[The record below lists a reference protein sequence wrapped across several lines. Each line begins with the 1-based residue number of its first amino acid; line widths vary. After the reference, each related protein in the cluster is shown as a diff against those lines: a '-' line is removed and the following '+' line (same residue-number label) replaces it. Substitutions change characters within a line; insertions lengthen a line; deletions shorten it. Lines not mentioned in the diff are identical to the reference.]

1 MTNFT
6 KKLSIT
12 LIICIFLI
20 SYLMPLTAHAASLE
34 VKTRGSSTVTVGKEV
49 TIDVSFMHKGIG
61 TIKDG
66 KFEYNTSVLEF
77 ISGNGANITGS
88 GGKIV
93 LVAESETEFSLETSL
108 KFLAIGDGSSKVTV
122 SGDIID
128 FISDKSVGK
137 VNSSTTITVNP
148 KPTPTPKP
156 TEKPT
161 EKPTP
166 KPTSK
171 PTAKP
176 TKKPTSTPKATPTPE
191 PTPTPVPTPTPTP
204 EVIYNPLDD
213 AIKLDIHGEDLYM
226 WKDLSTVELPEGFG
240 LGSITYDGEKVEAMM
255 DSENKLILVYLT
267 DENGENGELYYYDS
281 TTGNV
286 FSYANVETNL
296 SYVILQPDKSVEI
309 PQGYKETTYIISD
322 KTVKAWVLESGEEIG
337 FYLVYAM
344 DSKGN
349 RGFYTYDSSEGTLQR
364 FTERIVTIEAKATE
378 EPKVVDTITDDVKA
392 EPEQGIFQRFSL
404 LMTIVIIVLAIL
416 FIVLAA
422 LLIMDSKKRKTIK
435 HGRRK

>member
-1 MTNFT
+1 
-6 KKLSIT
+6 
-12 LIICIFLI
+12 
-20 SYLMPLTAHAASLE
+20 MPLTAHAASLE

>member
-404 LMTIVIIVLAIL
+404 LMTIVIIVLVIL

>member
-1 MTNFT
+1 
-6 KKLSIT
+6 
-12 LIICIFLI
+12 
-20 SYLMPLTAHAASLE
+20 
-34 VKTRGSSTVTVGKEV
+34 
-49 TIDVSFMHKGIG
+49 
-61 TIKDG
+61 
-66 KFEYNTSVLEF
+66 
-77 ISGNGANITGS
+77 
-88 GGKIV
+88 
-93 LVAESETEFSLETSL
+93 
-108 KFLAIGDGSSKVTV
+108 
-122 SGDIID
+122 
-128 FISDKSVGK
+128 
-137 VNSSTTITVNP
+137 
-148 KPTPTPKP
+148 
-156 TEKPT
+156 
-161 EKPTP
+161 
-166 KPTSK
+166 
-171 PTAKP
+171 
-176 TKKPTSTPKATPTPE
+176 TPKATPTPE